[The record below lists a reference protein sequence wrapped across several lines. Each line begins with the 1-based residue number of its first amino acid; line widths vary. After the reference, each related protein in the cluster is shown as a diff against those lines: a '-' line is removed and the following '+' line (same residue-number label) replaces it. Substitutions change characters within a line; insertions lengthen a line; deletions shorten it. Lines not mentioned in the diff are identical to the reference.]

1 MTWHSSV
8 SCPSIHLNYPH
19 PSVSLTR
26 NPIKKQRVIWVTQE
40 NFIFF
45 LLWWYLCTYKSFTD
59 EFWSKVFRYFIVFVS
74 CLEYVT
80 LQRVYTLGNCEN
92 FLFFFYFLVCSN
104 SIRNV
109 SFFSS
114 AIHHEL
120 FGFVTGKLQL
130 FMYVISCEWL
140 LEFSFGRRNMPQI
153 FILLRLYTKYI
164 ERKILLA
171 VTKLFILK
179 LEI

>member
-40 NFIFF
+40 NFIFP

-59 EFWSKVFRYFIVFVS
+59 EFWSKVFRYFIVFLS
-74 CLEYVT
+74 RLEYVT

-92 FLFFFYFLVCSN
+92 FLFFV
-104 SIRNV
+104 
-109 SFFSS
+109 FFS
-114 AIHHEL
+114 L
-120 FGFVTGKLQL
+120 FKFYKKRFFL
-130 FMYVISCEWL
+130 FIRHSSRAFRFCCWQVATFYDVISCEWL